1 MSSKSK
7 NAPLPEG
14 MEIAGYRVVKKLSS
28 GGFSFVYLAYD
39 EDNNPVAIK
48 EYLPASLAK
57 RDEGQLIPEI
67 KAEHQATFRLGL
79 RCFFEEGRVLA
90 RIYHPNV
97 VRVVNFFRAHET
109 VYMVMAYESG
119 RSLQEII
126 LKYRDKGEK
135 EILSEAFIR
144 STFMQVMNGLREV
157 HANKLLHLDLKPAN
171 IYLRRDGSPIILD
184 FGAARTTLNAD
195 SSRLFPMYTPGF
207 AAPEMYQK
215 GGQLGPWTDVYALGA
230 CMFSC
235 MAGLPPQA
243 ADVRKGNDRM
253 EAAYKSLRGIYSDEL
268 IEVTRWCLDMDLSKR
283 PQSVFALQKALTER
297 VTEDVRPP
305 LFARIMSSVRH
316 VLNRRQRSAEQV
328 VNPKHQQAT
337 ALLWGNKKSKI
348 ARSGNTP
355 AQVGGQEPAATEQKT
370 LDKV

>member
-1 MSSKSK
+1 MSSKLQ

-14 MEIAGYRVVKKLSS
+14 MEIAGYRIVKKLSS

-48 EYLPASLAK
+48 EYLPTTLAIRKENSLVPVVK
-57 RDEGQLIPEI
+57 PENL
-67 KAEHQATFRLGL
+67 ATFRLGL

-90 RIYHPNV
+90 RIFHPNV

-109 VYMVMAYESG
+109 VYMVMVYESG

-135 EILSEAFIR
+135 EILSETFIR
-144 STFMQVMNGLREV
+144 STFMQIMNGLREV

-184 FGAARTTLNAD
+184 FGAARTTLTTD
-195 SSRLFPMYTPGF
+195 SSKLFPMYTPGF

-215 GGQLGPWTDVYALGA
+215 GGQFGPWTDVYAVGA
-230 CMFSC
+230 CNFSC

-243 ADVRKGNDRM
+243 ADVRKTNDRM
-253 EAAYKSLRGIYSDEL
+253 DAAFKSLRGIYSDEL
-268 IEVTRWCLDMDLSKR
+268 IEITRWCIEIDLSKR
-283 PQSVFALQKALTER
+283 PQSIFALQKALLER
-297 VTEDVRPP
+297 VTENVKPP
-305 LFARIMSSVRH
+305 LMARMLSTMRH
-316 VLNRRQRSAEQV
+316 AIRSRRSAEIV
-328 VNPKHQQAT
+328 VNPRHQQAT
-337 ALLWGNKKSKI
+337 ALLWGQGKTKVEAKEAADDHVKN
-348 ARSGNTP
+348 RS
-355 AQVGGQEPAATEQKT
+355 
-370 LDKV
+370 